1 MPAECF
7 VLTVMNKG
15 VPHKEERNVTDSEL
29 AECSGNN
36 ILE

>member
-1 MPAECF
+1 M
-7 VLTVMNKG
+7 MNKG
-15 VPHKEERNVTDSEL
+15 VPYKQEHNVTDSEL